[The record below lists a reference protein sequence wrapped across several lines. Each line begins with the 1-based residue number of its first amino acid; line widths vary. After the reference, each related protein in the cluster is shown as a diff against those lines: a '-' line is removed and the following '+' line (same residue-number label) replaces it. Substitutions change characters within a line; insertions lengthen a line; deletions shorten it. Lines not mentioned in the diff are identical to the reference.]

1 MSGVPL
7 ESQAIAMPEGP
18 GSTAMRGHSSGRG
31 ALIFWRQ
38 NHDILGNASSLL
50 ATTIVTSALGFAFWA
65 LAAHLFSQRAVG
77 LGAAAVSAMT
87 VLGTIGMLGL
97 NTVLIGELPRRT
109 SRAGLVSAALL
120 AAGFGSFVLGLGFAL
135 IAPLLDKRFAEISG
149 SPGQAALLTAGV
161 VLIGVSLVFDQA
173 TIGLLRGG
181 LQLWRNVIF
190 AVAKLVLL
198 PVTAIVLHD
207 QAGVGIALSWVAGT
221 AVSLLVV
228 VLQLWLT
235 GKPALPRPDWGV
247 LRGLGRLT
255 MTHNWLNLAISV
267 PWMLL
272 PVLVTVTVSPS
283 AAAAFYAAWTLSGF
297 LRVVP
302 THLATVLFAVASGDP
317 QVIARKLR
325 LSLRISFLVGIPGII
340 GLIACAH
347 LALTFFGA
355 SYAAAATIPL
365 WLLAL
370 GYLPTIPKVH
380 YIAVCRAT
388 GHIQRAALVLT
399 LTATME
405 VAAAVAGA
413 LAGGLDGLSLAL
425 LAALMVEGL
434 VTTPRVVRAARG
446 RGRHRPAG
454 SRGRHRLHIRS
465 SLSIEAPGRTG
476 GADRGAPEDQALPEE
491 VRDAHAPH

>member
-1 MSGVPL
+1 
-7 ESQAIAMPEGP
+7 
-18 GSTAMRGHSSGRG
+18 
-31 ALIFWRQ
+31 
-38 NHDILGNASSLL
+38 
-50 ATTIVTSALGFAFWA
+50 
-65 LAAHLFSQRAVG
+65 
-77 LGAAAVSAMT
+77 
-87 VLGTIGMLGL
+87 
-97 NTVLIGELPRRT
+97 
-109 SRAGLVSAALL
+109 
-120 AAGFGSFVLGLGFAL
+120 
-135 IAPLLDKRFAEISG
+135 
-149 SPGQAALLTAGV
+149 
-161 VLIGVSLVFDQA
+161 
-173 TIGLLRGG
+173 
-181 LQLWRNVIF
+181 
-190 AVAKLVLL
+190 
-198 PVTAIVLHD
+198 
-207 QAGVGIALSWVAGT
+207 VGIALSWVAGT
-221 AVSLLVV
+221 VVSLLVV

-255 MTHNWLNLAISV
+255 MIHNWLNLAISV

-325 LSLRISFLVGIPGII
+325 LSLRISFLVGIPGVV

-347 LALTFFGA
+347 LALSFFGA
-355 SYAAAATIPL
+355 SYASAATIPL

-399 LTATME
+399 LTATLE

-446 RGRHRPAG
+446 RGRHRPPG
-454 SRGRHRLHIRS
+454 SHGRHRLHIRS
-465 SLSIEAPGRTG
+465 SLSIGTPGRNG

-491 VRDAHAPH
+491 VRDGHGPH

>member
-1 MSGVPL
+1 MTGLPL
-7 ESQAIAMPEGP
+7 GPQVLRIPDRPAEGD
-18 GSTAMRGHSSGRG
+18 SRGHSSGRG
-31 ALIFWRQ
+31 ALIFWRH

-50 ATTIVTSALGFAFWA
+50 ATTAVSSVLGFGFWA

-77 LGAAAVSAMT
+77 LGSAAVSAMT

-97 NTVLIGELPRRT
+97 NTVLIGELPRRR

-135 IAPLLDKRFAEISG
+135 IAPHFNKHFAEISG
-149 SPGQAALLTAGV
+149 SPWRAAILTAGV
-161 VLIGVSLVFDQA
+161 VLIAVSLVFDQA

-181 LQLWRNVIF
+181 LQLWRNVVF
-190 AVAKLVLL
+190 AVAKLIIL
-198 PVTAIVLHD
+198 PVAAVVMHDEFGTA
-207 QAGVGIALSWVAGT
+207 IALSWVAGT
-221 AVSLLVV
+221 VISLAVVA
-228 VLQLWLT
+228 LQLRLS

-255 MTHNWLNLAISV
+255 MVHNWLNLAISV

-283 AAAAFYAAWTLSGF
+283 ANAAFYAAWTLSGF

-325 LSLRISFLVGIPGII
+325 LSLRVSLLVGIPGVA
-340 GLIACAH
+340 GLILCGH
-347 LALTFFGA
+347 LALSFFGA
-355 SYAAAATIPL
+355 SYASEATVTL
-365 WLLAL
+365 WLLSL
-370 GYLPTIPKVH
+370 GYFPTIPKVH

-405 VAAAVAGA
+405 VVAAAAGAVAG
-413 LAGGLDGLSLAL
+413 GLNGLSLAL
-425 LAALMVEGL
+425 LAALCVEGL
-434 VTTPRVVRAARG
+434 ITTPRVVRAARG

-454 SRGRHRLHIRS
+454 SRGRHRQHIRS
-465 SLSIEAPGRTG
+465 SLTIGAARPSAGATAAPPAEQWLAEEAGYGPGQ
-476 GADRGAPEDQALPEE
+476 D
-491 VRDAHAPH
+491 